1 MMLFKESE
9 APDKCDIYMFDFQP
23 TLQYILLFGALLC
36 IPVLLLAKPIY
47 IKCTRRSRP
56 HVRSNDDVNQGI
68 KLDEHSEIHP
78 NSTPAHHE
86 EEEAEAMSE
95 IFIHQAIHTVEY
107 VLNTVSHTASYLR
120 LWALSLAHAQ
130 LSEVLWTMLFSLLGL
145 KYSSYLGAVT
155 AFIINSGNHGRV
167 VSIFTY
173 FTFTL
178 VRVR

>member
-78 NSTPAHHE
+78 NSTPAHHGG

-155 AFIINSGNHGRV
+155 AFIMFAV
-167 VSIFTY
+167 WVFFTIAI
-173 FTFTL
+173 L
-178 VRVR
+178 VTMEG